1 MMKNARDRRF
11 NKPGFS
17 RIQMSEART
26 IMSVPLLDLKQQH
39 AHLREE
45 LRAALDRILDSQ
57 QFVLGEEV
65 RLLET
70 ELARYS
76 ATRHAVGCASGSDAL
91 LLALMA
97 LDIKAGD
104 EVITTPFSFFAT
116 ASAIARTGATPVFVD
131 IEPRTYNLDP
141 SLVEAAITPRTRA
154 IMPVHLYGQCAA
166 MDALLEIAARHA
178 LPIIE
183 DAAQAIGAED
193 AGRRAGSL
201 GRIGCFS
208 FYPTKNLGA
217 AGDAGLLTTDDD
229 ALAERLRRLR
239 VHGGATEYLHTEIG
253 INSRLDAL
261 QAAVLRVKLPHLDGW
276 SQARRERAETYSLL
290 LANAHL
296 PFDLHAPF
304 IREHVRH
311 IFHQYVV
318 RVPEHRDAVVEHL
331 KANGVGVKIYY
342 PVPLHMQE
350 CFRYLGYEPGALPEA
365 ERAARETLALPI
377 YPELRLEQ
385 QQYVV
390 DVLGR
395 FRP

>member
-1 MMKNARDRRF
+1 MTTPSPRM
-11 NKPGFS
+11 
-17 RIQMSEART
+17 Q
-26 IMSVPLLDLKQQH
+26 VPLLDLKQQH
-39 AHLREE
+39 ARLREE
-45 LRAALDRILDSQ
+45 LRAGVDRILDSQ

-65 RLLET
+65 RLLE
-70 ELARYS
+70 EEIARYS

-97 LDIKAGD
+97 LDVKAGD

-116 ASAIARTGATPVFVD
+116 ASAVTRTGATPVFVD

-141 SLVEAAITPRTRA
+141 SRVEAAITERTRA
-154 IMPVHLYGQCAA
+154 IMPVHLYGQCAD
-166 MDALLEIAARHA
+166 MDAIIEVAARHS
-178 LPIIE
+178 LPVIE

-201 GRIGCFS
+201 GRVGCFS

-217 AGDAGLLTTDDD
+217 AGDAGMLTTDDD
-229 ALAERLRRLR
+229 ALAARLRTLR

-261 QAAVLRVKLPHLDGW
+261 QAAVLRVKLPHLDDW
-276 SQARRERAETYSLL
+276 SRARRERAETYSLL
-290 LANAHL
+290 LTNARL
-296 PFDLHAPF
+296 GFDLRVPF
-304 IREHVRH
+304 IRENVRH

-318 RVPEHRDAVVEHL
+318 RVPEHRDALVEHL
-331 KANGVGVKIYY
+331 RANGVGVKVYY
-342 PVPLHMQE
+342 PVPLHLQE
-350 CFRYLGYEPGALPEA
+350 CFRYLGYEIGALPEA

>member
-1 MMKNARDRRF
+1 MTQA
-11 NKPGFS
+11 S
-17 RIQMSEART
+17 AQMN
-26 IMSVPLLDLKQQH
+26 VPLLDLKQQH
-39 AHLREE
+39 ESLRDE
-45 LRAALDRILDSQ
+45 LRAAVGRVLDSQ

-65 RLLET
+65 RLLE
-70 ELARYS
+70 EEIALYS
-76 ATRHAVGCASGSDAL
+76 AATDAVGCASGSDAL

-97 LDIKAGD
+97 LDIRAGD

-141 SLVEAAITPRTRA
+141 ALVEAAVTGRTRA
-154 IMPVHLYGQCAA
+154 IMPVHLYGQCAT
-166 MDALLEIAARHA
+166 MDALSEVAARHA
-178 LPIIE
+178 LPIVE

-201 GRIGCFS
+201 GRVGCFS

-217 AGDAGLLTTDDD
+217 AGDAGMLTTNDD
-229 ALAERLRRLR
+229 AFAARLRRLR
-239 VHGGATEYLHTEIG
+239 AHGGATEYLHSEVG

-261 QAAVLRVKLPHLDGW
+261 QAAILRVKLPHLDSW

-290 LANAHL
+290 LTNAHL
-296 PFDLHAPF
+296 KFDLRVPF
-304 IREHVRH
+304 VRENVRH

-318 RVPEHRDAVVEHL
+318 RVPEHRDALVEHL
-331 KANGVGVKIYY
+331 RAHGVGVKIYY
-342 PVPLHMQE
+342 PVPLHRQE
-350 CFRYLGYEPGALPEA
+350 CFRYLGYEEGALPEA

>member
-1 MMKNARDRRF
+1 MTTPS
-11 NKPGFS
+11 PGMQQ
-17 RIQMSEART
+17 I
-26 IMSVPLLDLKQQH
+26 PLLDLKQQH

-45 LRAALDRILDSQ
+45 LRAAVGRILDSQ

-65 RLLET
+65 RLLEE

-76 ATRHAVGCASGSDAL
+76 TTRHAIGCASGSDAL

-141 SLVEAAITPRTRA
+141 ALLEAAITERTRA
-154 IMPVHLYGQCAA
+154 IMPVHLYGQCAD
-166 MDALLEIAARHA
+166 MDALLEVAARHA
-178 LPIIE
+178 LPVIE

-193 AGRRAGSL
+193 GGRRAGSL

-217 AGDAGLLTTDDD
+217 AGDAGLLTTADD

-290 LANAHL
+290 LTNAHL
-296 PFDLHAPF
+296 RFNLRVPF
-304 IREHVRH
+304 IRENVRH

-318 RVPEHRDAVVEHL
+318 RVPEHRDALVEHL
-331 KANGVGVKIYY
+331 RARGVGVKIYY

-350 CFRYLGYEPGALPEA
+350 CFRYLGYREGALPEA

-390 DVLGR
+390 DALGR
-395 FRP
+395 FQP